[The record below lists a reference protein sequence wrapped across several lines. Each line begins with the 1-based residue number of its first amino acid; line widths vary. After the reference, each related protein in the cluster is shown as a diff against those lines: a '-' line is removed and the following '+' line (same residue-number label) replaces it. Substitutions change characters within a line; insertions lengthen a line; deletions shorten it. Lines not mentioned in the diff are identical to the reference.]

1 LIFQFVGKEKRIFNT
16 INILL
21 SFLAS
26 MFTITEIVLHSD
38 FYQRRCLTKP
48 SQPSREAS
56 YQCQILLMQIA
67 GAAFVLLNTLMFAII
82 YIRITIVVLKQPH
95 GTFNISNAMNLTC

>member
-38 FYQRRCLTKP
+38 FYQKRCLTKP
-48 SQPSREAS
+48 SEPSREAS
-56 YQCQILLMQIA
+56 YQCQILLIQIG
-67 GAAFVLLNTLMFAII
+67 GAALVLLNTLIFVII
-82 YIRITIVVLKQPH
+82 YFRVTIIVLKQRH